1 MNMYLVELTHYKDFE
16 GYTCTETFDMI
27 EEEMTAEE
35 WYHNFIDNGNTLDF
49 YGEIEIFNENG
60 ESISTFWVD
69 NDR

>member
-1 MNMYLVELTHYKDFE
+1 MYTVELTHYKDFE
-16 GYTCTETFDMI
+16 GYTYTETFDMI
-27 EEEMTAEE
+27 DEEMTAEE

-69 NDR
+69 NNR